1 MNARTAEQLRHVPRD
16 QMTPVE
22 LAAVQPLAYLNGEA
36 DAAEAPVLRS
46 VRLTSAADIKIKP
59 VHWLW
64 EGRVALGTLALLGGR
79 EGIGKSTV
87 AYQLAADLTRGRLP
101 GAHFGQGRA
110 VIVAAT
116 EDSWEHTIVPRLMA
130 ADADLALVY
139 RVDVR
144 TYAGFETGL
153 SLPRDLQAL
162 AAAVDQVQ
170 AGLILLDPLMSRLD
184 GKLDT
189 HKDAEVRQALEPLVH
204 IANATGAAIL
214 GLIHLNKSLSTDPL
228 TMLMGSRAFAAVA
241 RAVLFCMV
249 DPDDE
254 DGRVLGQPK
263 NNLGRTDLPT
273 LTFRIVSAHVAD
285 TEEGPVYTGRIDW
298 QAETPRSLADVLE
311 AASEG
316 SENRTAT
323 QEAAD
328 WLVDWL
334 SSQGG
339 TDESASIKREGA
351 KAGHSPDCL
360 KRARRRI
367 GATATAEGFPRRTF
381 WSLPDAVGAT
391 SGESAPTALTT
402 PTAPTGAQSEQSEQW
417 VQSDESPA
425 RCAE

>member
-1 MNARTAEQLRHVPRD
+1 MSARTAEQLRYVPRD
-16 QMTPVE
+16 QMTQVE
-22 LAAVQPLAYLNGEA
+22 LAAVQSLAYLNGEA
-36 DAAEAPVLRS
+36 DAQDVPVLRS
-46 VRLTSAADIKIKP
+46 VRLTSAADIKIRP
-59 VHWLW
+59 VHWMW
-64 EGRVALGTLALLGGR
+64 EGRIALGTLALLGGR

-101 GAHFGQGRA
+101 GAHFGEGRA

-139 RVDVR
+139 RVDVQ

-153 SLPRDLQAL
+153 SLPRDLKAL
-162 AAAVDQVQ
+162 AEAVQEVG

-214 GLIHLNKSLSTDPL
+214 GLIHLNKSTSTDPL

-241 RAVLFCMV
+241 RAVLFCLV
-249 DPDDE
+249 DPEDE
-254 DGRVLGQPK
+254 GVRMLGQPK

-273 LTFRIVSAHVAD
+273 LGFGIVSAHVAD
-285 TEEGPVYTGRIDW
+285 TEEGPIWTGKVQW
-298 QAETPRSLADVLE
+298 TGESSRSLSDALE

-316 SENRTAT
+316 STVRTAT

-328 WLVDWL
+328 WLADWL
-334 SSQGG
+334 TAAGG
-339 TDESASIKREGA
+339 TDESANIKRAGSA
-351 KAGHSPDCL
+351 AGHHTEAIR
-360 KRARRRI
+360 RARSKLKLEV
-367 GATATAEGFPRRTF
+367 TSEGFPRKTF
-381 WSLPDAVGAT
+381 WTLPGSSAVA
-391 SGESAPTALTT
+391 SGETPITNTIDTT
-402 PTAPTGAQSEQSEQW
+402 DTTGRQSRQSG
-417 VQSDESPA
+417 QSRQSYGLSQESGS
-425 RCAE
+425 

>member
-1 MNARTAEQLRHVPRD
+1 MSEETVTYLRDDEEP
-16 QMTPVE
+16 
-22 LAAVQPLAYLNGEA
+22 A
-36 DAAEAPVLRS
+36 LRR
-46 VRLTSAADIKIKP
+46 VRLTSAADIGVKP

-87 AYQLAADLTRGRLP
+87 AYQLAGDITRGRLP
-101 GAHFGQGRA
+101 GAHHGQPRA

-116 EDSWEHTIVPRLMA
+116 EDSWAHTIVPRLMA

-139 RVDVR
+139 RVDVQ
-144 TYAGFETGL
+144 TYTGFETGL
-153 SLPRDLQAL
+153 SLPRDLVAL
-162 AAAVDQVQ
+162 GEAVKQVR

-204 IANATGAAIL
+204 IADSTGAAIL
-214 GLIHLNKSLSTDPL
+214 GLIHLNKSMSSDPL

-254 DGRVLGQPK
+254 GTRVLGQPK
-263 NNLGRTDLPT
+263 NNLGRTDLAT

-285 TEEGPVYTGRIDW
+285 TEEGPVYTGRVDW
-298 QAETPRSLADVLE
+298 TGETTRSLSDTLE

-316 SENRTAT
+316 ADNRTAT

-328 WLVDWL
+328 WLTDWL
-334 SSQGG
+334 TSQGG

-351 KAGHSPDCL
+351 KAGHSQDSL

-367 GATATAEGFPRRTF
+367 GAAAESQGFPRRTF
-381 WSLPDAVGAT
+381 WTLADSVGAAL
-391 SGESAPTALTT
+391 GESAPTALT
-402 PTAPTGAQSEQSEQW
+402 ALTGVQSVQS
-417 VQSDESPA
+417 VQSDETPKGV
-425 RCAE
+425 RPL